1 MNYDDMN
8 LLFPSSQIYLSFSSA
23 GIEAEREKEKIG
35 RRRHATPEG
44 KKIPFPKNCADWAH
58 RYLKDESCACACFS
72 GGPERN
78 GETNL
83 KIQGSLMA
91 HFLSL
96 RHKEMRLGRR
106 ERESR
111 QSSDCCGARLR
122 AGLNQALTEPTESNI
137 FRPQA

>member
-1 MNYDDMN
+1 MNYDDMIC
-8 LLFPSSQIYLSFSSA
+8 FSPPRRYLSFSSA

-96 RHKEMRLGRR
+96 SHKEMRLFGRR
-106 ERESR
+106 ERVE
-111 QSSDCCGARLR
+111 A
-122 AGLNQALTEPTESNI
+122 I
-137 FRPQA
+137 FRLLRGQIASRAEPSAD